1 MTLTRTAARSGA
13 VIAASSGL
21 LVTAFMPSAHAV
33 VGDGSTRLADADMT
47 ALTQDAPRESV
58 TAPAVQVA
66 TDATLDIE
74 SKAVTVTPAPE
85 PEPPPEPAPEPEPV
99 VDTTTSPEA
108 EVETQAAVAEAE
120 PATPGYASDGSIG
133 AQAVAIAKQYLGIA
147 YTYGGESPGTGFDCS
162 GLIKYVYAQLGVELP
177 HSSSSMVASGY
188 QVATPIPGD
197 IVWTQGHVSLYAGDG
212 MVVEAAN
219 YGTPVRHTAQWQ
231 DYAVYIRPY

>member
-1 MTLTRTAARSGA
+1 MA
-13 VIAASSGL
+13 
-21 LVTAFMPSAHAV
+21 
-33 VGDGSTRLADADMT
+33 
-47 ALTQDAPRESV
+47 
-58 TAPAVQVA
+58 APAVQVA
-66 TDATLDIE
+66 TDAKLSIE

-85 PEPPPEPAPEPEPV
+85 PEPEPEPEPKEEPV
-99 VDTTTSPEA
+99 VEAASPEVEA
-108 EVETQAAVAEAE
+108 EPEVEAQAAVEEPE
-120 PATPGYASDGSIG
+120 PAAPDYASDGSIG
-133 AQAVAIAKQYLGIA
+133 AQAVAIAMQYLGIA

-188 QVATPIPGD
+188 QVTTPIPGD

-219 YGTPVRHTAQWQ
+219 YGTPVRHTTQWQ